1 MASKDYRLWK
11 PIELAANW
19 RACDTSTLDELAP
32 AWFKRREVLQDKSA
46 EYQEFMAELKREHA
60 IETGIVERLYD
71 LDKGVTETLIKKGF
85 AGSYI
90 SHNDTNVPVPRLMA
104 HLSDHLNAVDFVFDV
119 AKENRPLTIGFIKEL
134 HQLVCQNQKSTEGR
148 DQFGKTIKIPLRKGA
163 FKVNENNPARE
174 DGAKILYCPPE
185 HVQSEM
191 DNLIAIYN
199 QAESDAVSP
208 LICAAWFHHAF
219 TMIHPFQDGNG
230 RVARLLASL
239 MLIRHRLFPF
249 TVPRAEAR
257 EKYIDAL
264 EKADQGE
271 PQALVKYFAEVQKRY
286 IGKALNLREVSASSF
301 DEVMEIFSDKIEKW
315 RENNALQRED
325 QLDNSRRRVFDFCLE
340 RLNLIKAQLGA
351 RLNEKAVITIQSC
364 PPNEQEKQGCY
375 YGQIIK
381 YAKQHGYYFNRNFP
395 KSWLT
400 LRIELADEKRYQLC
414 VTIHHYGYD
423 DSTLAIGAFLE
434 FLTAHGPERIDQAL
448 PLEIRPHIIA
458 ITEDVSSKKKSIA
471 GFIQSAL
478 TLAMAQIAS
487 EL

>member
-11 PIELAANW
+11 PIELTDNW
-19 RACDTSTLDELAP
+19 RQCDTSTLDDLAP

-46 EYQEFMAELKREHA
+46 EYQEFIAELKREHA

-71 LDKGVTETLIKKGF
+71 LDKGVTETFIKKGF
-85 AGSYI
+85 AESCV
-90 SHNDTNVPVPRLMA
+90 SHIDTNVPLPRLMA
-104 HLSDHLNAVDFVFDV
+104 HLSDHLKAVDFVFDV
-119 AKENRPLTIGFIKEL
+119 VKENRALTIGFINEL
-134 HQLVCQNQKSTEGR
+134 NALVCQNQEYTEGR
-148 DQFGKTIKIPLRKGA
+148 DQFGKTINIPLRKGA
-163 FKVNENNPARE
+163 FKVAENNPTRE

-185 HVQSEM
+185 HVRSEM
-191 DNLIAIYN
+191 ENLIAIYN
-199 QAESDAVSP
+199 EAESNAVSP
-208 LICAAWFHHAF
+208 LICAAWCHHAF
-219 TMIHPFQDGNG
+219 TMIHPYQDGNG

-239 MLIRHRLFPF
+239 ILIKHRLFPF
-249 TVPRAEAR
+249 TVLREEAR

-271 PQALVKYFAEVQKRY
+271 PQSLVEYFAEVQKRH

-301 DEVMEIFSDKIEKW
+301 DEVMEIFSGKIEKW
-315 RENNALQRED
+315 QEKNVAQREER
-325 QLDNSRRRVFDFCLE
+325 LDKSRRRVFEFCLE
-340 RLNLIKAQLGA
+340 RLNLIKEQLGS

-364 PPNEQEKQGCY
+364 SPDEQAKQGYY

-381 YAKQHGYYFNRNFP
+381 YAKRHDYYFNRNFP
-395 KSWLT
+395 WSWLT

-423 DSTLAIGAFLE
+423 DSALAIGAFLE

-448 PLEIRPHIIA
+448 PLEIKPHIIA
-458 ITEDVSSKKKSIA
+458 ITDDVSFREKSIA
-471 GFIQSAL
+471 GFIKSAL